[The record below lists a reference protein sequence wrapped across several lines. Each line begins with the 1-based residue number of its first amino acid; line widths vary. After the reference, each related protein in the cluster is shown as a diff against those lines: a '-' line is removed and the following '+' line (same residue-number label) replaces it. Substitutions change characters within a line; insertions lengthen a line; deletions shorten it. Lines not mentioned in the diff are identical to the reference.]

1 MTGTSRDFSCPY
13 GESLPA
19 QNPDTGAM
27 EKKQSDTRIHGEAP
41 VVRSDCGNR
50 GSLTTGPLCFYKAL
64 LQEMRGYA
72 KARRPFRCSKAG
84 Q

>member
-50 GSLTTGPLCFYKAL
+50 GEPDYSPPLFL
-64 LQEMRGYA
+64 
-72 KARRPFRCSKAG
+72 
-84 Q
+84 